1 MEDKANLHPSVEEF
15 KAFVREHPRLI
26 KEIKEGNKTLQ
37 HTYEEWTVLGSSHE
51 HWAPYKNKDTTAS
64 SAANEKEET
73 ADESS
78 STGTEFINQ
87 LMGMVKKMNIQDL
100 QSHLNHFSTMLT
112 NVQGLIQTFQK
123 PSEPVRQ
130 RESESPFSF
139 RRD

>member
-1 MEDKANLHPSVEEF
+1 MEGKANLHPSVEEF
-15 KAFVREHPRLI
+15 KAFIREHPKLI
-26 KEIKEGNKTLQ
+26 KEINEGNKTLQ

-51 HWAPYKNKDTTAS
+51 HWTPYKNKDATTS
-64 SAANEKEET
+64 SAANEKET
-73 ADESS
+73 ADESAN
-78 STGTEFINQ
+78 TGTEFINQ

-100 QSHLNHFSTMLT
+100 QSHLNHFSTMLS